1 MIFGVIATVCAGL
14 FAGAAV
20 YVSAV
25 EHPARLSCGAAL
37 ALREFAP
44 SYRRG
49 TVMQASL
56 AVVGLAASI
65 VAWWQAGRIE
75 FLIGGVLLGAVVPFT
90 LVVILPTNHRLLAAD
105 LDPNS
110 ADAKRLLQRWGALH
124 AVRSVL
130 GALAFATLIVCVART

>member
-1 MIFGVIATVCAGL
+1 MISALVATASAGL

-56 AVVGLAASI
+56 AVVGLLASI
-65 VAWWQAGRIE
+65 AAWWQADRIE
-75 FLIGGVLLGAVVPFT
+75 FLIGGLLLGSVVPFT
-90 LVVILPTNHRLLAAD
+90 VVVIFPTNHRLLAPD
-105 LDPNS
+105 LDPDTAES
-110 ADAKRLLQRWGALH
+110 RALLERWGTLH
-124 AVRSVL
+124 AVRTVL
-130 GALAFATLIVCVART
+130 GTLAFGTLVVSLARP